1 MTKKEQF
8 LINAQ
13 VYYYNMEIKDKE
25 TFLLMDN
32 NVKEAALEYALDDT
46 GVLEDYEID
55 YLVDNNEKLLIR
67 YFEELIDNGV
77 ELTET
82 EFARLTFTQMGIW
95 VNMLHKAYK
104 EDEAEDEWRNHWVSD
119 LYTTLRA
126 SHRDNQ
132 INSILND

>member
-1 MTKKEQF
+1 MTTKEQF

-13 VYYYNMEIKDKE
+13 VYYYNTICQDEEI
-25 TFLLMDN
+25 FLLMDN
-32 NVKEAALEYALDDT
+32 NVKEVAIEYALDDT
-46 GVLEDYEID
+46 DRLCDYEVD
-55 YLVDNNEKLLIR
+55 YLIDNNEKLLIR
-67 YFEELIDNGV
+67 YFEELIDSGD

-95 VNMLHKAYK
+95 VKMLHKVYTDN
-104 EDEAEDEWRNHWVSD
+104 DEEEYWKNHWVSD

-126 SHRDNQ
+126 THRDNQ